1 MKKVILEQPKPKPG
15 AQPTRGGSSTQTTT
29 APTTPDTGGS
39 VEAPPQDTT
48 PTGSST
54 SVPAPATSTTSTPA
68 KVETKREGLEY
79 FTTFVFKDKEGKE
92 FKFSDDDKSEVLDLL
107 PKFTNINGKK
117 YDNDDAF
124 VRASI
129 YYLLKKG
136 KPVFSV
142 TYLNDAKTTIQLDE
156 NKNIGLGILLEQ
168 IETTIYVAKGEGN
181 NFTIT
186 NDKKRAMR
194 SVWAKPGEV
203 KNEPKPTASAPA
215 APTGKTETNTTTP
228 AQDMGVTP
236 KPEMIQKVTEKQGE
250 EGLQN
255 ALNPE
260 QWKLYSDYMD
270 KGYTADKP
278 EDKLLSAYEV
288 VDLNTI
294 NAEVF
299 PQEFKVYRIKKLDVN
314 SIDAYAES
322 LSDQDVNK
330 KACRQT
336 IKLYVDTALDR
347 KLISDR
353 TRKNLASFII
363 SCKAQFR
370 DGFDDFKKTEK
381 RLDTIQNK
389 FVGPQYCK
397 YKINFDGNGNVR
409 GSVGCADNLL
419 EIE

>member
-1 MKKVILEQPKPKPG
+1 MKKSSKIISEQPKR
-15 AQPTRGGSSTQTTT
+15 PTSGEPIKRGGN
-29 APTTPDTGGS
+29 
-39 VEAPPQDTT
+39 EAPNTSG
-48 PTGSST
+48 PTNASGPANT
-54 SVPAPATSTTSTPA
+54 SGPTNTSGPVSA
-68 KVETKREGLEY
+68 GENSRDNLEY
-79 FTTFVFKDKEGKE
+79 FLTFTFKDKEGKE
-92 FKFSDDDKSEVLDLL
+92 FKFSDDDKNEVTSLM
-107 PKFTNINGKK
+107 PKFKNIGGKK
-117 YDNDDAF
+117 YDDDDAF
-124 VRASI
+124 IRAAI
-129 YYLLKKG
+129 YFLLSKN

-142 TYLNDAKTTIQLDE
+142 TYLNDADTTIQLDE
-156 NKNIGLGILLEQ
+156 NRNIGLGVLLEQ
-168 IETTIYVAKGEGN
+168 IETTVYVAKGDGN

-194 SVWAKPGEV
+194 TVWAKPGEV
-203 KNEPKPTASAPA
+203 KNNPKPTASAPA

-236 KPEMIQKVTEKQGE
+236 KPEMIQKVTEKEGE

-294 NAEVF
+294 NAKVF

-322 LSDQDVNK
+322 LADQDVNK